1 MRLYLRIWQERR
13 DMGTETERHGLPK
26 VSARLLSAARKHPLR
41 VLGAL
46 LVIGGA
52 GISGGVKLSS
62 SEQDTTPIAPYSES
76 IDSVPGGTSFNPGDG
91 PRLVETKQVNLK
103 EVFDNTATKGVISKR
118 NIVRLPQEEIDRLY
132 PDAFINGILYL
143 QYPIDLS
150 NTLNP
155 QAEISVTHS
164 YYAVRF
170 ADGTVGIYDEFFFKT
185 VDPDNS
191 LDGAV
196 IRSLVPNGN
205 VILTGKS
212 NSPSIDTG
220 SFVDGFFTDVQDPNG
235 NPHRLMLS
243 GGLQVPSSSGL
254 AYTNMPFIFES
265 QINAPALTPKN
276 NGVEKRISKRGEKI
290 VVIRSPEK
298 GNIIV
303 HLGLIYAGQP
313 SKGDLVMPPRVKFFA
328 QDGNVVASE

>member
-1 MRLYLRIWQERR
+1 MEIEKTKGLFSMKSDYPLKPEEYPTLEEKNRSNSVSGLNDQRGKVLNPVAIGLGSTALAAA
-13 DMGTETERHGLPK
+13 GTL
-26 VSARLLSAARKHPLR
+26 AAMAATH
-41 VLGAL
+41 
-46 LVIGGA
+46 VI
-52 GISGGVKLSS
+52 
-62 SEQDTTPIAPYSES
+62 D
-76 IDSVPGGTSFNPGDG
+76 IDSFPNSFNPADG
-91 PRLVETKQVNLK
+91 PRLVETKQVNPK
-103 EVFDNTATKGVISKR
+103 EVFGNTAAKGVISER
-118 NIVRLPQEEIDRLY
+118 NIVRLSQEEIDRLY
-132 PDAFINGILYL
+132 PDAFRNGILYL

-155 QAEISVTHS
+155 QAKISVTHS
-164 YYAVRF
+164 SYAVKF
-170 ADGTVGIYDEFFFKT
+170 ADGGVGNYHEFFFKT

-212 NSPSIDTG
+212 NSPSIDAG

-235 NPHRLMLS
+235 NTHRLMLS
-243 GGLQVPSSSGL
+243 GGLQAPSSSGL

-265 QINAPALTPKN
+265 LINAPALTPTN
-276 NGVEKRISKRGEKI
+276 NGVESKHISKRGEEI
-290 VVIRSPEK
+290 VVIQSQKK